1 MDFLK
6 APFITVRSDSPLL
19 YPETI
24 TTTTAP
30 TSTLSAVVEKLD
42 QRGVTA
48 SPLFKESPN
57 NPTGSKRNSIDHQQR
72 QQQPPKSGRL
82 PRTPELGGAASR
94 LLQTPEMGN
103 AASRRG
109 SGVESV
115 SGSVGGL
122 PSPRNLSPVSRNV
135 GSKKR
140 R

>member
-24 TTTTAP
+24 TASP
-30 TSTLSAVVEKLD
+30 TSTTMSAFAEKLD

-57 NPTGSKRNSIDHQQR
+57 HPTGSKRNSIDHQQR
-72 QQQPPKSGRL
+72 QQQPPRSGRL

-94 LLQTPEMGN
+94 LLQTPEIGS
-103 AASRRG
+103 ATSRRG

-115 SGSVGGL
+115 SGSISGL